1 MLKIAAHLL
10 VIVILTVLTQI
21 GGVLYLLVYIVSR
34 KLGLYSWK
42 RILIFLGAYI
52 LFATI
57 IIPHLAPVFG
67 RKPLPLSGNL
77 SPVSY
82 LTCLLNRHYVSPE
95 LYDVL
100 VDMSANYHEEYG
112 VSVNYLDGNF
122 PFFNGFPLM
131 PHLSHNDGKK
141 VDLAFSYND
150 AAGQMT
156 EKVPSWIGYGVY
168 DEPRGAEVDYPEIC
182 AEKGYWQYGL
192 LKWITPANEEY
203 VVDTG
208 RTSWIVTESAQY
220 DQVSKIFIEPHL
232 KERWGFANNDKV
244 RFHGCG
250 AVRHDDHI
258 HLQIK

>member
-21 GGVLYLLVYIVSR
+21 GGVLYLLVCVVSR

-42 RILIFLGAYI
+42 HILIFLGAYI
-52 LFATI
+52 LFATV
-57 IIPHLAPVFG
+57 IIPPLAPVFG

-156 EKVPSWIGYGVY
+156 EEVPSWIGYGIY
-168 DEPRGAEVDYPEIC
+168 DEPKVGEVDFPVIC

-192 LKWITPANEEY
+192 LKWITVINEDY
-203 VVDTG
+203 VVDAG
-208 RTSWIVTESAQY
+208 RTSWIVTEIAQY

-232 KERWGFANNDKV
+232 KDRWGFASNDKV
-244 RFHGCG
+244 RFHGCR